1 MNAFKHCNLSFLM
14 RAWAIVLAALFLA
27 NTQLWASVEHLFEAG
42 NQAYLKKDYT
52 AAIQSYEQALAQEP
66 SASLHYNLGNALHAA
81 GESGKAIAHYE
92 KALALQPSLK
102 EAAIN
107 LSLVRKALEM
117 PLVEATPLSTLGQLL
132 PLNKWVILL
141 AVAFWIAVFGYV
153 APMVPKKGLV
163 WSRTFAVLATLLA
176 IVAGLGC
183 AHWYGQLGKGVVVA
197 DDTPLLASP
206 NKDSEKVAFAEMGQY
221 VTIQRELPNFYL
233 VETEA
238 GKTGFVGKTAIETV
252 WR

>member
-1 MNAFKHCNLSFLM
+1 M
-14 RAWAIVLAALFLA
+14 RAWAIALAALFLA
-27 NTQLWASVEHLFEAG
+27 ITQLWASVEHLFEAG
-42 NQAYLKKDYT
+42 NQAFLKQDYA

-66 SASLHYNLGNALHAA
+66 SAALHYNLGNALHAA
-81 GESGKAIAHYE
+81 GESGKAIAQYE
-92 KALALQPSLK
+92 KALALKPSLK

-141 AVAFWIAVFGYV
+141 AVAIWIAVFGYV
-153 APMVPKKGLV
+153 APMVPKKGIV
-163 WSRTFAVLATLLA
+163 WSRTLAVLATLLA

-183 AHWYGQLGKGVVVA
+183 AHWYGQLGKGVVLA

-206 NKDSEKVAFAEMGQY
+206 NKDSEKVAFAEAGHY
-221 VTIQRELPNFYL
+221 VRIERKLPDFSL
-233 VETEA
+233 VETET
-238 GKTGFVGKTAIETV
+238 GKSGFVAKSGVETL
-252 WR
+252 WQ